1 MIKDINSIS
10 LFKQNLN
17 LDSVP
22 EPSEEGKVSLTV
34 GIGID
39 TLDFNESSQTYR
51 AVTRFQIL
59 FEESKQE
66 LFSVMHMVSFKTE
79 HFEDLEEMV
88 NDRDFN
94 LSMFEIIEP
103 YIRERVYSAFE
114 YTDYPT
120 PSLPYRFWKRA
131 INLNH
136 KVSA

>member
-1 MIKDINSIS
+1 MIKDIHSIS

-66 LFSVMHMVSFKTE
+66 LFSVMHMVSFTTE
-79 HFEDLEEMV
+79 HFEDLEKMV

-103 YIRERVYSAFE
+103 YIRERVYSTFE

-120 PSLPYRFWKRA
+120 PNLPYRFWQKA
-131 INLNH
+131 IEFNH